1 MFRLTC
7 SVVLWG
13 GRNTEKKIS
22 LACVGSV
29 RSVSAALG
37 LPRLMVCVLSQ
48 SVLLRLQVA
57 LQGVGPGLRALP
69 RSKPLR
75 FRFLGSP
82 RRHRL
87 SWACVLCPSQ
97 VQEAQATRCLVSAL
111 SSGGE
116 CVLSP
121 PWSQPLGFLGGSGA
135 PISSVPCV
143 SSGKL
148 SSGCDPPRC
157 QQSGIPGS
165 LG

>member
-1 MFRLTC
+1 M
-7 SVVLWG
+7 LWG
-13 GRNTEKKIS
+13 GRNTAKKIS

-29 RSVSAALG
+29 RSVSTALG

-48 SVLLRLQVA
+48 SILLRLQVA

-69 RSKPLR
+69 HSKPLR
-75 FRFLGSP
+75 VRFLGSSQ
-82 RRHRL
+82 RHRL

-121 PWSQPLGFLGGSGA
+121 PWSQLLGFLGGSGA

-148 SSGCDPPRC
+148 SSGCDPPGGC